1 MNRSVEYLGK
11 IYYPVDYYHDLT
23 RGERS
28 YLSDH
33 GISEAEFFNMN
44 AVDQN
49 DWKREAKE
57 AAYDSMR
64 NFKDK

>member
-1 MNRSVEYLGK
+1 MGRSVEYLGK
-11 IYYPVDYYHDLT
+11 IYNPVDYYHDLSK
-23 RGERS
+23 GERS
-28 YLSDH
+28 YLSEQ
-33 GISEAEFFNMN
+33 GISEAEFARMN

-49 DWKREAKE
+49 DWQAEAKT

>member
-1 MNRSVEYLGK
+1 MNRSVEYLGQF
-11 IYYPVDYYHDLT
+11 YQPVDYHHDLT

-33 GISEAEFFNMN
+33 GIGEAEFIRMN
-44 AVDQN
+44 AVDQS
-49 DWKREAKE
+49 DWQKEAKE

-64 NFKDK
+64 NK